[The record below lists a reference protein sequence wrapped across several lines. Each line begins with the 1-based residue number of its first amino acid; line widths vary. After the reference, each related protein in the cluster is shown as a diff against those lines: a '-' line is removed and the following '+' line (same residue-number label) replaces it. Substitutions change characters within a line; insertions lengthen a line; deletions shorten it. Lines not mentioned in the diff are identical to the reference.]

1 MRAIDYQS
9 SPPLS
14 VNKHI
19 QFKSN
24 MRQQALTVSSIA
36 ELVDLTGS
44 KVFTSEEKQ
53 ENLDLSFEAAKLA
66 AAGDEILEAIK
77 SIKDK
82 FENYT
87 PLYEI
92 RKRLTHLSREEQDKA
107 IQFLSRIDIIEL
119 STLNEPINYTEEQL
133 KAGIPTK
140 IGTYLFFVILN

>member
-1 MRAIDYQS
+1 MRANDYQS
-9 SPPLS
+9 SQALS
-14 VNKHI
+14 PQTYI
-19 QFKSN
+19 PKSN
-24 MRQQALTVSSIA
+24 TMKRLTAFNVA
-36 ELVDLTGS
+36 ELVNTTGS
-44 KVFTSEEKQ
+44 KVKTPEEKQ
-53 ENLDLSFEAAKLA
+53 SKPDLSFEAAKLA
-66 AAGDEILEAIK
+66 AAGDEILEVIK
-77 SIKDK
+77 ILKDK

-92 RKRLTHLSREEQDKA
+92 RKRLTHISREEQDKA